1 MLPFQ
6 NMSGDPEQ
14 EYFADGIVEDI
25 ITALSRFKSLFVI
38 ARNSSFSYKGKSPDI
53 RQVGRE
59 LGVRYV
65 LEGSVRKAG
74 SRVRITG
81 QLIDATTGAH
91 LWADRFEGAV
101 EDVFELQDRVTEKV
115 VAALAPRLEQAEID
129 RAKRKTIGN
138 LGAYD
143 CYLRSLACLQTM
155 SKQNVEEAMAL
166 STHAIDLDPE
176 LAPAY
181 GLLLFCH
188 AAGKGFAAVRNPDE
202 NNAEVARLV
211 RIAARIGDDDAVA
224 LSNTA
229 WAVAY
234 VLYDLSHAQ
243 SLVDRAVTLNP
254 NLARAWGFSGW
265 INLWSGNPA
274 LAVEHLTRAMRHDP
288 LHSSHLMNSWSAMAH
303 ACFFLDRYGEL
314 MAWAERGLRESPD
327 AHPNLRIFAASAAF
341 ADMTET
347 ARKIGARLHAVDP
360 AFRVSRLGTY
370 LGPYQKQAFLDKY
383 AEGLRLAGLPE

>member
-1 MLPFQ
+1 MLFR
-6 NMSGDPEQ
+6 S
-14 EYFADGIVEDI
+14 
-25 ITALSRFKSLFVI
+25 
-38 ARNSSFSYKGKSPDI
+38 
-53 RQVGRE
+53 
-59 LGVRYV
+59 
-65 LEGSVRKAG
+65 
-74 SRVRITG
+74 
-81 QLIDATTGAH
+81 
-91 LWADRFEGAV
+91 
-101 EDVFELQDRVTEKV
+101 
-115 VAALAPRLEQAEID
+115 VAALAPRIEQAEID

-143 CYLRSLACLQTM
+143 CYLRSLACLQTL

-166 STHAIDLDPE
+166 STQAIDLDPE

-188 AAGKGFAAVRNPDE
+188 AAGKGFAAVRNPDKD
-202 NNAEVARLV
+202 NAEVARLV
-211 RIAARIGDDDAVA
+211 RIAVRIAHDDAVA

-234 VLYDLSHAQ
+234 VLHDLPHAQ

-274 LAVEHLTRAMRHDP
+274 LAVEHLTRSMRHDP
-288 LHSSHLMNSWSAMAH
+288 LHSSHLMNIWSAMAH
-303 ACFFLDRYGEL
+303 ACFFLDRYVES
-314 MAWAERGLRESPD
+314 MAWAERNLRESPD
-327 AHPNLRIFAASAAF
+327 AHPSLRIFAAGAAF
-341 ADMTET
+341 AGMTDAGMTET

-360 AFRVSRLGTY
+360 EFRVSRLGTY
-370 LGPYQKQAFLDKY
+370 LGPYQKPEFLEKY